1 MQTFPDTLRHWRS
14 LRRFSQLD
22 LANEAGISS
31 RHLSFLETG
40 RARPSREMVV
50 RLGETLEV
58 PLVARN
64 EMLTAAGFAAR
75 YRSADWTAKEMDPV
89 RAAIEKTLANHMP
102 MPGLAVDRLWKIHMA
117 NPAALALF
125 SSFGIGVGDSLLD
138 LMVSDALPSVVENW
152 PEVAHHAAKRLRT
165 ESAAEGGVPEFG
177 PVIAHLEKAPKP
189 IDPARTPVI
198 PTIVVHGDQK
208 LSLFATIAQ
217 FGTPEDVALGS
228 LKIELYFPMDLNTER
243 VFKAMVE
250 GATAQLAKP

>member
-1 MQTFPDTLRHWRS
+1 MQTFPDALRHWRN

-58 PLVARN
+58 PLEARN
-64 EMLTAAGFAAR
+64 EMLTAAGFASR
-75 YRSADWTAKEMDPV
+75 YRSADWTAEEMDPV

-102 MPGLAVDRLWKIHMA
+102 MPGLAVDRLWTIRIA
-117 NPAALALF
+117 NPAALALY
-125 SSFGIGVGDSLLD
+125 SPFGIGVGDSLLG
-138 LMVSDALPSVVENW
+138 LMVSDTLPSLVENW
-152 PEVAHHAAKRLRT
+152 PEVAHNAAKRLRT
-165 ESAAEGGVPEFG
+165 ESAAEGGIPEFG

-189 IDPARTPVI
+189 IEAARTPVI
-198 PTIVVHGDQK
+198 PTVLVQSDQR

-228 LKIELYFPMDLNTER
+228 LKIELYFPMDVETEQ
-243 VFKAMVE
+243 VFKALAK
-250 GATAQLAKP
+250 GATAQPAV

>member
-1 MQTFPDTLRHWRS
+1 
-14 LRRFSQLD
+14 
-22 LANEAGISS
+22 
-31 RHLSFLETG
+31 
-40 RARPSREMVV
+40 MVV

-58 PLVARN
+58 PLDARN

-75 YRSADWTAKEMDPV
+75 YRSAEWTAEEMDPV

-102 MPGLAVDRLWKIHMA
+102 MPGHAVDRLWTIRMA

-125 SSFGIGVGDSLLD
+125 SPYGIGVGDSLLD

-152 PEVAHHAAKRLRT
+152 SEVAHHAAKRLRT
-165 ESAAEGGVPEFG
+165 ESAAEGGIPEFG
-177 PVIAHLEKAPKP
+177 PVIAHLEKARKP

-198 PTIVVHGDQK
+198 PTIVVQGDQR

-228 LKIELYFPMDLNTER
+228 LKIELYFPMDAQTEQ
-243 VFKAMVE
+243 VFEAMAV
-250 GATAQLAKP
+250 GATLQTAE

>member
-1 MQTFPDTLRHWRS
+1 MQAFPDTLRHWRN

-58 PLVARN
+58 PLEARN

-75 YRSADWTAKEMDPV
+75 YRSADWTAEEMDPV

-102 MPGLAVDRLWKIHMA
+102 MPGLAVDRLWTIRMA

-125 SSFGIGVGDSLLD
+125 WSFGVGVGDSLLD

-189 IDPARTPVI
+189 IDSARTPVI
-198 PTIVVHGDQK
+198 PAIVVQGDQR

-228 LKIELYFPMDLNTER
+228 LKIELYFPMDVETEQALKELADG
-243 VFKAMVE
+243 V
-250 GATAQLAKP
+250 TAQQAL

>member
-22 LANEAGISS
+22 LASEAGISS

-50 RLGETLEV
+50 RLGETLGI
-58 PLVARN
+58 PLEARN
-64 EMLTAAGFAAR
+64 EMLTAAGFATR
-75 YRSADWTAKEMDPV
+75 YRSADWSAEEMKPV
-89 RAAIEKTLANHMP
+89 RAAIQKTLANHMP
-102 MPGLAVDRLWKIHMA
+102 LPGLAVDRLWTIRMA
-117 NPAALALF
+117 NPAALVLF

-165 ESAAEGGVPEFG
+165 ESTAEGGIPEFG
-177 PVIAHLEKAPKP
+177 PVIAHLEKAPRP
-189 IDPARTPVI
+189 IEPARTPVI
-198 PTIVVHGDQK
+198 PTIVVQGGQR

-228 LKIELYFPMDLNTER
+228 LKIELYFPMDPETEQ
-243 VFKAMVE
+243 VFKAIAD
-250 GATAQLAKP
+250 GASAQPTE